1 MCILLRLHYA
11 KYDASR
17 MFHSNVIKEKLL
29 GVGSTPTSP
38 PPPLGKG
45 RVNQIGIQ
53 STSSIFITC
62 TFSKKLFLA
71 GKCSHSSFLENSLLN
86 DTLMS
91 RSNVKMKMKNLY
103 RNLIFIEIMLKGLG
117 LMLIVLLQMAFESLA
132 KGNLKKARKDI
143 VKRTLTGKCKLVFGK
158 NKFWKSSS
166 SHKIHE
172 LKERESQMKRKRI

>member
-17 MFHSNVIKEKLL
+17 LFHSNVTKKNL
-29 GVGSTPTSP
+29 GGSARSPSP
-38 PPPLGKG
+38 PSLGKG

-62 TFSKKLFLA
+62 TFSKQILFLA

-91 RSNVKMKMKNLY
+91 RSNVQMKMKNLY

-143 VKRTLTGKCKLVFGK
+143 VKRTLAEKCKLVFGK